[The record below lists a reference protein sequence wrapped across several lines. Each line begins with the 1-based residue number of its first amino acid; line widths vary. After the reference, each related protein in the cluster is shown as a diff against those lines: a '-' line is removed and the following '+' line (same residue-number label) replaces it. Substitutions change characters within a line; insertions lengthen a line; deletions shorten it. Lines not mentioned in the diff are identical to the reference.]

1 MTEER
6 FTPENWEKRL
16 YPPYDD
22 PSYNKDGWHLTHWFG
37 DKRHFRPWYDDDA
50 DYNTNSK
57 SYYDYLGFRLVQFE
71 DVLKAINQLLRRN
84 VAVGETNTVK
94 MTKEGDW
101 QFQDVITLNAVAK
114 LSSKTGNAIQALD
127 DGLYTEDLR
136 PYIDAGKGELQKQIT
151 ELKTTLAKHDAVL
164 RKLLESLKNNGSWN
178 SNGDI
183 LDGNFN
189 PGHGVASGN
198 INLFGGTQDGGSF
211 IRTNGGHTENDL
223 TGGI

>member
-1 MTEER
+1 MSEER
-6 FTPENWEKRL
+6 FTAEDWQKRL

-57 SYYDYLGFRLVQFE
+57 SYYDYLGFRLAQFE

-84 VAVGETNTVK
+84 IAIGETSTVK
-94 MTKEGDW
+94 LNKEGDW

-114 LSSKTGNAIQALD
+114 ISKHEHNAMQVFD

-136 PYIDAGKGELQKQIT
+136 PYIDAGKDELQKQIT
-151 ELKTTLAKHDAVL
+151 ELKTTLAKHDTVL

-189 PGHGVASGN
+189 PGHGLASGN
-198 INLFGGTQDGGSF
+198 INLFGGTQDGDSF

>member
-1 MTEER
+1 MSEER
-6 FTPENWEKRL
+6 FTSEDWQKRL

-57 SYYDYLGFRLVQFE
+57 SYYDYLGFRLAQFE

-84 VAVGETNTVK
+84 VATGETNTIK
-94 MTKEGDW
+94 MNKVGDW

-114 LSSKTGNAIQALD
+114 LSKHEHNAMLVLD

-136 PYIDAGKGELQKQIT
+136 PYIDAGKADLQRQIT
-151 ELKTTLAKHDAVL
+151 ELKTTLDKHDAVL

-189 PGHGVASGN
+189 PDHGLASGN
-198 INLFGGTQDGGSF
+198 INLFGGSQDGNSF